1 VCYKQDFY
9 AEKKMFLASI
19 GNDVPPFVCRYSN
32 DDSSISHVTNA
43 AQQWTIDNAI
53 PYECTLTQC
62 ATPEIVENTTPSADA
77 LVMQIVT
84 SDSMHYS
91 GGFRAHD
98 RVLRI
103 FRNDFF
109 EDQSKLELH
118 VSTATIDLIKTQYI
132 APMKQRR
139 QLLVQTLQQPPE
151 HVSLEAMLDK
161 HIQELMYLSPVFIPI
176 DDVNHKTTHAITC
189 DTYNNGSNSGTATTT
204 IDESKHPHI
213 VFYIIPYN
221 RGPSTTASTASDV
234 LCGKR
239 DDDKLTFVITVP
251 KDLALHL
258 DTSAVASLIT
268 KWLSKYAD
276 FKLDMFL
283 LPDNWSSWRRQSA
296 LSSTECRVTPIS
308 ALFSMQLC
316 MLIVHEQCLQSVS
329 SELSKVCKQLL
340 EVATQHMTS
349 TDDVIAF
356 KSVLRLLS
364 NKVCDCIY
372 LASDVASS

>member
-1 VCYKQDFY
+1 MQHGHVVVDDSDTSAKQAPVVQYLQYKNTQVQAIMEAMLSCLYEKATALVNHSDSVTQLIYVKKHRRAIYRLQRDLVTTAKDFY
-9 AEKKMFLASI
+9 ADKKMFLASI

-62 ATPEIVENTTPSADA
+62 ATPEIVETTASSADA

-161 HIQELMYLSPVFIPI
+161 HIQELVYLSPVFIPI

-189 DTYNNGSNSGTATTT
+189 DTYNNGSDSGTATTT

-221 RGPSTTASTASDV
+221 RGPFTTASTASAV

-239 DDDKLTFVITVP
+239 GDDKLTFVITVP

-296 LSSTECRVTPIS
+296 LLSTECR
-308 ALFSMQLC
+308 
-316 MLIVHEQCLQSVS
+316 
-329 SELSKVCKQLL
+329 
-340 EVATQHMTS
+340 
-349 TDDVIAF
+349 
-356 KSVLRLLS
+356 
-364 NKVCDCIY
+364 
-372 LASDVASS
+372 